1 MNKKDKGME
10 ADTTTPPE
18 EDIEKNKTD
27 ADHTPATPIEIYEDM
42 RPAKNNKKS
51 PKEMKRN
58 KDGSVT
64 TSDGYTYSSFSKA
77 LNSPDDFLEYN
88 KKDTSKKSTTTK
100 KKSGGKVGKKKAGC
114 RKGYGK
120 ALRGY

>member
-1 MNKKDKGME
+1 ME
-10 ADTTTPPE
+10 ADGTGPLKE
-18 EDIEKNKTD
+18 NKIESIDTD
-27 ADHTPATPIEIYEDM
+27 SPDYTPATSIEIYEGL
-42 RPAKNNKKS
+42 RPVKNNKKL
-51 PKEMKRN
+51 PKEIKRN

-120 ALRGY
+120 AMRGY

>member
-10 ADTTTPPE
+10 ADTTGPLE
-18 EDIEKNKTD
+18 EDIEENKTD
-27 ADHTPATPIEIYEDM
+27 VDHTPATPMEIYQDM
-42 RPAKNNKKS
+42 RPVKNNKKL

-120 ALRGY
+120 AMRGY